1 MNVDVLRKTKLLPL
15 CIYNSIDHILLFL
28 IKILVDLVIFFPA
41 VGKIHKH
48 VLFNQEN
55 L

>member
-1 MNVDVLRKTKLLPL
+1 MCWEKQNYYLWVY
-15 CIYNSIDHILLFL
+15 IYNSIDHILLFL
-28 IKILVDLVIFFPA
+28 IKNLVYLVIFFPV

-48 VLFNQEN
+48 ALFNQEN